1 MTGIGRVLTDQV
13 PSVFFNSGQL
23 IAYGAIVYLTIDSW
37 EF

>member
-1 MTGIGRVLTDQV
+1 MTSIGRVLTDLV
-13 PSVFFNSGQL
+13 SSAFFNSGQL